1 VRPDPIGTN
10 GERHN
15 GAESIERR
23 LFIFA
28 LFVALGGLAQ
38 TPCGPKSVPIAA
50 WRIYYSDRQV
60 TSRQATWE
68 KAPDDD
74 VQVVV
79 FYYAETYERWNN
91 GVKETI
97 HYRKVCQGVD
107 NYWYGGCGAVEE
119 ATAQQVK
126 RGVKRGKW
134 TTDAKWDAII
144 RVAEAEEKLP

>member
-1 VRPDPIGTN
+1 MKQLARKFVSLLLTMGLSAAPAFSQCPEQKPI
-10 GERHN
+10 
-15 GAESIERR
+15 
-23 LFIFA
+23 
-28 LFVALGGLAQ
+28 
-38 TPCGPKSVPIAA
+38 PIAA

-79 FYYAETYERWNN
+79 FYYAATYQRWNQ
-91 GVKETI
+91 GVNEKV

-126 RGVKRGKW
+126 RGVKKGKW
-134 TTDAKWDAII
+134 TTDQNFSAII
-144 RVAEAEEKLP
+144 RTAQTEEKLP